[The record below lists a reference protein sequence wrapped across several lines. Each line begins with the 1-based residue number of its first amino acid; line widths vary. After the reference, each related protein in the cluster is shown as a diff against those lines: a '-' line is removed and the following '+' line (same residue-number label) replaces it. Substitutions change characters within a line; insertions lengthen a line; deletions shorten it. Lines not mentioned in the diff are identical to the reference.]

1 MFDIDDII
9 SSSQQPDDDERTLTL
24 LIFQTRILKH
34 SRWQNLNCDLGS
46 KRQAH
51 DRAGEVP
58 SEEAISEADGEAVFL
73 GGRGWG
79 LDGWAAVSGQ
89 NCWRKYESNGVTMM
103 DSENG
108 QVQ

>member
-1 MFDIDDII
+1 M
-9 SSSQQPDDDERTLTL
+9 
-24 LIFQTRILKH
+24 
-34 SRWQNLNCDLGS
+34 
-46 KRQAH
+46 
-51 DRAGEVP
+51 
-58 SEEAISEADGEAVFL
+58 
-73 GGRGWG
+73 GWG